1 MSYVQI
7 EQLTKRFKDA
17 TVLNQVSLSIEKGEL
32 ITLLGPS
39 GCGKSTLLRCIAG
52 LTDVEE
58 GGKIVVGETDIT
70 TLAPKER
77 GVGMVFQ
84 SYALFPNMNVF
95 DNIGFGLKMQGAR
108 KEEYKSRVER
118 IIELVDLGGR
128 EGSYPHQLSGGQQ
141 QRVALARS
149 LVVEPKILLL
159 DEPLSALDAKIR
171 KNLQAEIRRIQQQL
185 SITTVFVTHDQE
197 EALTVSDRIFV
208 MDHGNIVQTG
218 TPEEIYSQ
226 PGNEFVARFIGN
238 YNVMDRAQLD
248 QLLGEATLDGG
259 AFAPLQGGAFAIR
272 PEVISLSPIGVE
284 RPSDL
289 ERSWCVEGVVRNL
302 TLKGNVIR
310 YEVEAK
316 KQNLQVDVLNT
327 SDNHWIRL
335 GTTVNMRIP
344 ADECI
349 PLQ

>member
-52 LTDVEE
+52 LTEVET
-58 GGKIVVGETDIT
+58 GGKIIVGETNIT
-70 TLAPKER
+70 KLPPKER

-95 DNIGFGLKMQGAR
+95 DNIGFGLKMQGM
-108 KEEYKSRVER
+108 KKDEYKSRVER

-218 TPEEIYSQ
+218 TPEDIYSQ

-238 YNVMDRAQLD
+238 YNVLDRAQLN
-248 QLLGEATLDGG
+248 QLLGEASLS
-259 AFAPLQGGAFAIR
+259 GGAFAIR
-272 PEVISLSPIGVE
+272 PEVISLSPVRVDHPAASE
-284 RPSDL
+284 R
-289 ERSWCVEGVVRNL
+289 EWHVEGIVRNM

-310 YEVEAK
+310 YEVEAN

-327 SDNHWIRL
+327 SDNHWIRV
-335 GTTVNMRIP
+335 GTSVSLRIP

>member
-1 MSYVQI
+1 MSYVHI
-7 EQLTKRFKDA
+7 DKLTKRYKDA

-52 LTDVEE
+52 LTEAED
-58 GGKIVVGETDIT
+58 GKIIVGETDIT
-70 TLAPKER
+70 TLAPKDR

-95 DNIGFGLKMQGAR
+95 DNVSFGLKMHGLR
-108 KEEYKSRVER
+108 KEQYQSQVER
-118 IIELVDLGGR
+118 MIRLVDLKGR
-128 EGSYPHQLSGGQQ
+128 EASFPHQLSGGQQ

-171 KNLQAEIRRIQQQL
+171 KNLQTEIRRIQQEL

-218 TPEEIYSQ
+218 SPEEIYSR
-226 PGNEFVARFIGN
+226 PASEFVARFIGN
-238 YNVMDRAQLD
+238 YNVLSHTQLD
-248 QLLGEATLDGG
+248 QLIGDGSLSG
-259 AFAPLQGGAFAIR
+259 TSVAIR
-272 PEVISLSPIGVE
+272 PEVITLTPMGASLTPGSE
-284 RPSDL
+284 RGW
-289 ERSWCVEGVVRNL
+289 RVEGVVRNL
-302 TLKGNVIR
+302 TMKGNVVR

-316 KQNLQVDVLNT
+316 NQYLQVDALNT
-327 SDNHWIRL
+327 SGNQWIRS
-335 GTTVNMRIP
+335 GTSVNMWIP